1 LDSDEGCSVVADYFA
16 DRRVQALETLR
27 RELVENAPR
36 KEKSPRTS
44 AAVGAIRAR
53 GDRRCYRPCGGAM
66 SSSGLDRLLK
76 RQGSAAGIVCVHC
89 QGKGVEPQHYDD
101 ARG

>member
-1 LDSDEGCSVVADYFA
+1 
-16 DRRVQALETLR
+16 
-27 RELVENAPR
+27 
-36 KEKSPRTS
+36 
-44 AAVGAIRAR
+44 
-53 GDRRCYRPCGGAM
+53 M